1 MKTILILGAAGQIS
15 TYLTA
20 RLLKETDYH
29 LKLFARNASN
39 RIKVTDPDRE
49 VVIDGD
55 FKDKHTLNDAM
66 KGVDAVYLNEM
77 RDLPA
82 VQGIVAAMDANNVK
96 KFVAATVLG
105 IEDEVKGN
113 FGQWNNA
120 LIESSI
126 TRRKK
131 TADVIKKSDLDYTLL
146 RLAWLFNDD
155 NNTAYEVTQSGE
167 PFGGTE
173 VSRQAVAKFIVEILK
188 DDSGKYARKSLG
200 VNEPN
205 THFDKPSF
213 Y

>member
-1 MKTILILGAAGQIS
+1 MRTILILGAAGQIS
-15 TYLTA
+15 GYLTKE
-20 RLLKETDYH
+20 LLANPDYQ
-29 LKLFARNASN
+29 LQLFARNATN

-49 VVIDGD
+49 TLIDGD

-120 LIESSI
+120 MIESSI

-188 DDSGKYARKSLG
+188 DDSGKYDRKSLG